1 MNSGKNLQYDF
12 PKMRGGGPK
21 AVWNFSENSS
31 VLVGLSVPKV
41 PRHPWEEQEPE
52 KEQPIYVPQPLLVVD
67 FQAQPLL
74 VVDFQAQP
82 LLVVDFQVG
91 WENQAAAHHQAASAS
106 CMTPSQTVARA
117 TCDSPLLICN
127 ATKTKHNAS
136 SDLI

>member
-1 MNSGKNLQYDF
+1 MFMLKKPYLKVQNLQYKFLD
-12 PKMRGGGPK
+12 
-21 AVWNFSENSS
+21 WNFSENSS
-31 VLVGLSVPKV
+31 VLVGPSVPKV

-67 FQAQPLL
+67 FQAQL
-74 VVDFQAQP
+74 

-91 WENQAAAHHQAASAS
+91 WENQAAAHHQAASAT

-127 ATKTKHNAS
+127 ATITKRNAS